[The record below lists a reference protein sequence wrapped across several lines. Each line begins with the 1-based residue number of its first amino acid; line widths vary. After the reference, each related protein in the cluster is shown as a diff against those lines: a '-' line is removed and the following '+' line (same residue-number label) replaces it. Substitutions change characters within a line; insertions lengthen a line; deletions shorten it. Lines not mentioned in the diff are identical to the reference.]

1 MDKPGLRAEGAVRIA
16 IMALQ
21 IAAVIMLAW
30 LFVRLFWALVAPL
43 SISFGPRLGTFA
55 HAGAAAFGP
64 AFKA

>member
-1 MDKPGLRAEGAVRIA
+1 MAAFAFMDKPGIRAEGAVRAA

-21 IAAVIMLAW
+21 IASVIMLAW
-30 LFVRLFWALVAPL
+30 LFVRLFWAVV
-43 SISFGPRLGTFA
+43 A